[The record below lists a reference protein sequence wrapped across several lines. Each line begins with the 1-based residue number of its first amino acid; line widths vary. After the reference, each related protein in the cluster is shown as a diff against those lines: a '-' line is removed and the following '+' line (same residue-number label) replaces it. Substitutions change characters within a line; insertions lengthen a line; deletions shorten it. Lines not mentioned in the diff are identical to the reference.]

1 MTKDKRKDVA
11 HAWIA
16 VQRNWWAWEA
26 IERTSEFRPK
36 TAWGLLQSLIDLA
49 DTQELIQDIGAGPLE
64 DFIRAHAPTFI
75 QPIERLASQ
84 NRRFRKA
91 LRAARIPKGNDD
103 ISQRLIQLGCLT
115 VPTRGWSAPLRN
127 VAAQPKPQSDRMA
140 VVSWIRG
147 I

>member
-26 IERTSEFRPK
+26 IERTCEFRPK
-36 TAWGLLQSLIDLA
+36 KAWGLLQSLIDLA

-84 NRRFRKA
+84 NRRFRQA
-91 LRAARIPKGNDD
+91 LRAARIPRGNDD
-103 ISQRLIQLGCLT
+103 ISQRLIQLGCQT
-115 VPTRGWSAPLRN
+115 VSNTRLERTAKKRGRSTK
-127 VAAQPKPQSDRMA
+127 AARRQNGSR
-140 VVSWIRG
+140 
-147 I
+147 